1 MIVNE
6 SSGFLNHDVVLIN
19 HNHVL
24 NNLSEIVD
32 LVEKHTEKECF
43 LTETREQFALFWQNM
58 RQKLHTYLLDYQ
70 QLRCY

>member
-32 LVEKHTEKECF
+32 LVEKHTGKECF

-58 RQKLHTYLLDYQ
+58 RQKLHTCLLDCQ

>member
-1 MIVNE
+1 MILNE
-6 SSGFLNHDVVLIN
+6 SSGFLNRDVVFVN
-19 HNHVL
+19 HTHVL

-32 LVEKHTEKECF
+32 LVEKHTERECF

-58 RQKLHTYLLDYQ
+58 RQKLHTCLLDCQ

>member
-1 MIVNE
+1 MILNE
-6 SSGFLNHDVVLIN
+6 SDGFLNRDVVLVN
-19 HNHVL
+19 HAHVL

-32 LVEKHTEKECF
+32 LVEKHTERECF

-58 RQKLHTYLLDYQ
+58 RQKLHTCLLDCQ